1 VLYAWPHWLVL
12 VVLVP
17 LTGAVLTPVVAHARR
32 QIAPWWALG
41 VMTLTSFAAGMLIW
55 RVAAEGRPFSYVPGG
70 WQAPYGIELRF
81 DEFGALISVICLL
94 GWLAILYSVR
104 YIECIRGLPK
114 ERIPYY
120 YALLLLNLGG
130 MIGFT
135 VTGDLFNLYVFMEIL
150 SLSSY
155 ALVAVSGERIAEMA
169 GFKYLIMGAVSSLM
183 ILLAIGVL
191 YALTGSLNMADV
203 TARLSGAPVAPLAL
217 AFGALALGFMVKAAL
232 FPLHIWLPDAHAIAP
247 SPVSAILSG
256 LVVKAG
262 ILGMLRVYQIA
273 YGSGAIDMSG
283 LNTVLMWLGAISI
296 VMGAFFA
303 VFQDDI
309 KMMLAYSTISNI
321 GYIVM
326 GLGLASTYGVIGASV
341 HVFNHALIKSALFFG
356 AGALIYR
363 TGKRTLTELAGVG
376 RAMPVTTAAISIGA
390 ISIVGIPP
398 TAGFL
403 CKWYIALGAMEAGQ
417 PFFAFALVF
426 GALFIFVYYIRM
438 VNAFYFRAPRD
449 PSILTVRE
457 APPSM
462 LVPIVVLAAL
472 CLVMG
477 VLGRLPLS
485 FIEPAVNH
493 LLLPLGGS

>member
-1 VLYAWPHWLVL
+1 MLYAWPHWLVA

-17 LTGAVLTPVVAHARR
+17 LTGAVLTPVVAHRNR
-32 QIAPWWALG
+32 HVSPWWALG
-41 VMTLTSFAAGMLIW
+41 VMTLTSLAAAMLIW
-55 RVAAEGRPFSYVPGG
+55 RVASEGPFSYVPGG
-70 WQAPYGIELRF
+70 WQAPWGIELRF
-81 DEFGALISVICLL
+81 DEFGALIGVICLL
-94 GWLAILYSVR
+94 GWLAVLYSVH
-104 YIECIRGLPK
+104 YTESLRGLPK
-114 ERIPYY
+114 QRIPYY
-120 YALLLLNLGG
+120 YALMLLNFGG

-169 GFKYLIMGAVSSLM
+169 GFKYLVMGAVSSLT

-191 YALTGSLNMADV
+191 YSLTGSLNMADV
-203 TARLSGAPVAPLAL
+203 TARLAGAPAAPLAF

-247 SPVSAILSG
+247 SPVSAVLSG
-256 LVVKAG
+256 LVVKMG
-262 ILGMLRVYQIA
+262 ILGMLRTYQIA
-273 YGSGAIDMSG
+273 YGSGAIDLGG

-341 HVFNHALIKSALFFG
+341 HVFNHALIKATLFFT

-376 RAMPVTTAAISIGA
+376 RAMPVTTAALSIGA

-403 CKWYIALGAMEAGQ
+403 CKWYIALGAVEAGH

-426 GALFIFVYYIRM
+426 GALFIFTYYIRM

-449 PSILTVRE
+449 AAILTVHE
-457 APPSM
+457 APLSM
-462 LVPIVVLAAL
+462 LVPIVLLAVL

-477 VLGRLPLS
+477 VLGRVPLS
-485 FIEPAVNH
+485 FIEPAV
-493 LLLPLGGS
+493 LRMLAPLGGS

>member
-1 VLYAWPHWLVL
+1 MEAWPHWLVL
-12 VVLVP
+12 VILVP
-17 LTGAVLTPVVAHARR
+17 LTGAVLTPVIARR
-32 QIAPWWALG
+32 HYGRAAWWALA
-41 VMTLTSFAAGMLIW
+41 VMAVTSTAAGMLVA
-55 RVAAEGRPFSYVPGG
+55 RVAADGPFSYVPGG
-70 WQAPYGIELRF
+70 WEAPYGIELRF
-81 DEFGALISVICLL
+81 DEFSALIAVVCLL
-94 GWLAILYSVR
+94 GVLAVLFSVR
-104 YIECIRGLPK
+104 YIPSVETMPK

-130 MIGFT
+130 LIGFT

-169 GFKYLIMGAVSSLM
+169 GFKYLVMGAISSLA

-203 TARLSGAPVAPLAL
+203 TARLRGAPAAPLAL
-217 AFGALALGFMVKAAL
+217 AFGALTLGFMVKSAL
-232 FPLHIWLPDAHAIAP
+232 FPLHVWLPDAHAIAP

-262 ILGMLRVYQIA
+262 IVGMLRVYQIA
-273 YGSGAIDMSG
+273 YGSGAIDMTG
-283 LNTVLMWLGAISI
+283 LNAVLMWLGAIAI

-326 GLGLASTYGVIGASV
+326 GLGLASNFGVIGASV
-341 HVFNHALIKSALFFG
+341 HVFNHALIKATLFLG
-356 AGALIYR
+356 AGALIFS
-363 TGKRTLTELAGVG
+363 TGKRTLSDLAGIG
-376 RAMPVTTAAISIGA
+376 RYMPVTVAAMSIGA
-390 ISIVGIPP
+390 VSIVGIPP

-403 CKWYIALGAMEAGQ
+403 CKWYIALGAVEAGH

-438 VNAFYFRAPRD
+438 VNAFYFREPVSDAITRAH
-449 PSILTVRE
+449 E

-462 LVPIVVLAAL
+462 LVPIVILAAL

-477 VLGRLPLS
+477 VLGRIPLS
-485 FIEPAVNH
+485 FIEPAVSR